1 MHINELW
8 AFFNTSTAGQKR
20 ARLEVRSRLEALSH
34 PVSRSL
40 TRRVAEQILE
50 NIVSPE
56 SSTRRLPSSMGS
68 ARAATRSQ
76 QAELVGV
83 DYDALEQAEKKLKH
97 QQSFQEANNDD
108 DA

>member
-1 MHINELW
+1 
-8 AFFNTSTAGQKR
+8 
-20 ARLEVRSRLEALSH
+20 
-34 PVSRSL
+34 
-40 TRRVAEQILE
+40 
-50 NIVSPE
+50 
-56 SSTRRLPSSMGS
+56 MGS

-83 DYDALEQAEKKLKH
+83 DYDGLEQAEKTLKH